1 MSRDEA
7 WFLSDVHLRHGDPDY
22 LAQFTEFLAFAA
34 TRTKALWL
42 VGDIFEFWS
51 GDRQARSSFFAPLF
65 TEFRRL
71 RDDGLDLRFVRGNRD
86 VLMDSALA
94 DAGATDA
101 EVVHLDIASASRA
114 IAMRRAEAR
123 GLPPV
128 TRPDP
133 FPQHSLL
140 AARVATH
147 GLTRGWGEDFTRAMF
162 SAQFAQGRDLSTQGV
177 TGVLE
182 GLGLDASAALLA
194 AKAPEVKESLR
205 AASDAAMAH
214 GLFGAP
220 CFTTPDGELFWGDDR
235 LEDAL
240 GWAARLG

>member
-1 MSRDEA
+1 MSRLTFWYEFASTYSYLSAMRIAPMAAAAGVTVD
-7 WFLSDVHLRHGDPDY
+7 WKPFLLGPI
-22 LAQFTEFLAFAA
+22 FAA
-34 TRTKALWL
+34 Q
-42 VGDIFEFWS
+42 GWS
-51 GDRQARSSFFAPLF
+51 SSPFNIYEAKG
-65 TEFRRL
+65 RNMW
-71 RDDGLDLRFVRGNRD
+71 RD
-86 VLMDSALA
+86 MA
-94 DAGATDA
+94 
-101 EVVHLDIASASRA
+101 
-114 IAMRRAEAR
+114 RRAEAR

-182 GLGLDASAALLA
+182 GLGLDAPAALLA